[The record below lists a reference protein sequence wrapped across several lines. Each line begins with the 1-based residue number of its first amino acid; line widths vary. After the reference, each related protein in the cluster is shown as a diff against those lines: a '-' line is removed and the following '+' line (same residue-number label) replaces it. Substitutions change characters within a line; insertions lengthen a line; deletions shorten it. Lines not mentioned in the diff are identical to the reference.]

1 MLLYKKKDSS
11 TLLDVVINFVL
22 SIENNLSFEG
32 FLFDN
37 IKILKFILLK
47 VI

>member
-22 SIENNLSFEG
+22 SIEKILVWKGTF
-32 FLFDN
+32 FDN